1 MSKAYFEE
9 SQKFTQWWAWTLLG
23 SGLFLF
29 VGIAFAGVYVQLIN
43 GRPFGNN
50 PMSDTGVVIF
60 FITSILFSVA
70 MIFLQRSFHLE
81 TKVDRFGI
89 SYRFF
94 PLIRKWHTIYLEQV
108 KSWEVTRK
116 CVFNYGIH
124 YGINSKT
131 LNIRGNTQLALTLSS
146 GKKIYLG
153 TQQPHELS
161 QALKKLFDRQPDN

>member
-1 MSKAYFEE
+1 MSKVYFEE
-9 SQKFTQWWAWTLLG
+9 SQKFTQWWAWMLLG
-23 SGLFLF
+23 SGLLLF

-43 GRPFGNN
+43 GKPFGNN

-60 FITSILFSVA
+60 FTISILFSVA

-94 PLIRKWHTIYLEQV
+94 PLIRKWHTIYSEQV
-108 KSWEVTRK
+108 QSWEVTRK
-116 CVFNYGIH
+116 CVFNYGVH

-153 TQQPHELS
+153 TQQPDQLS
-161 QALKKLFDRQPDN
+161 QAMQRLFDRQPDN